1 MAYTNLYKSNLKVK
15 KDDFTIKKATTMV
28 AKFKAIVCCFSKSL
42 LNHQLTEKR
51 ENAPTNTHT
60 VTQAHTQRVTGKQT
74 RKKKHE
80 LNCLAKLGFLARHRV
95 CVHNS
100 LQSNQDI
107 FTWTCLNKII
117 FLLLTSKHVYFID
130 I

>member
-60 VTQAHTQRVTGKQT
+60 HTHSHTSTHTESHRQTNTQKKT
-74 RKKKHE
+74 RTE
-80 LNCLAKLGFLARHRV
+80 LLG
-95 CVHNS
+95 
-100 LQSNQDI
+100 
-107 FTWTCLNKII
+107 
-117 FLLLTSKHVYFID
+117 
-130 I
+130 

>member
-60 VTQAHTQRVTGKQT
+60 HTQSHKHTHRESQANKHAKKT
-74 RKKKHE
+74 RTQ
-80 LNCLAKLGFLARHRV
+80 LLG
-95 CVHNS
+95 
-100 LQSNQDI
+100 
-107 FTWTCLNKII
+107 
-117 FLLLTSKHVYFID
+117 
-130 I
+130 

>member
-60 VTQAHTQRVTGKQT
+60 HTQSHKHTHRESQANKHA
-74 RKKKHE
+74 KK
-80 LNCLAKLGFLARHRV
+80 NT
-95 CVHNS
+95 N
-100 LQSNQDI
+100 
-107 FTWTCLNKII
+107 
-117 FLLLTSKHVYFID
+117 
-130 I
+130 